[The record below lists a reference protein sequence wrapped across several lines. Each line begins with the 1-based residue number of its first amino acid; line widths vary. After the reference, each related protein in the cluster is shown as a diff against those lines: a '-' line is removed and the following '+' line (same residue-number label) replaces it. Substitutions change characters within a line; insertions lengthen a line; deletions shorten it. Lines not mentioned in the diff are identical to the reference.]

1 VVAALGWSWPW
12 PEQLLQCFFVAT
24 KCVWLLHLLA
34 FSFGPPLPILR
45 VEEGRAFDQM
55 YMEDI
60 LPDKRQVQDSLTVK
74 TMVMPGFYVQDRV
87 LKCRVLT
94 TRSVA

>member
-1 VVAALGWSWPW
+1 
-12 PEQLLQCFFVAT
+12 
-24 KCVWLLHLLA
+24 
-34 FSFGPPLPILR
+34 